1 MNISNDRRQSAR
13 RSLRRTRRSER
24 GFNMIEVVIALS
36 VLSVGVLGTSAAIV
50 TSLRHSSQSRNMT
63 QALYLAEQQIEAFRA
78 MTGPDV
84 LLLEGL
90 DDPANPIK
98 MNGNEHEVEFER
110 RWTIS
115 PDVPEV
121 GLMTL
126 TVEVDWPDAR
136 GNVRTISLQTLKVS
150 G

>member
-1 MNISNDRRQSAR
+1 MNISNDRRQSGR

-63 QALYLAEQQIEAFRA
+63 QALYLAEQQIETFRA

-98 MNGNEHEVEFER
+98 MNGAHEVEFER
-110 RWTIS
+110 RWTIT

>member
-1 MNISNDRRQSAR
+1 
-13 RSLRRTRRSER
+13 
-24 GFNMIEVVIALS
+24 MIEVVIALS

-63 QALYLAEQQIEAFRA
+63 QALYLAEQQVETFRA

-90 DDPANPIK
+90 SDPANPIT
-98 MNGNEHEVEFER
+98 MTGTEYAPVEFER

-115 PDVPEV
+115 PDNPEV

-136 GNVRTISLQTLKVS
+136 GTVRTISLQTLKVS
-150 G
+150 L